1 MKQTFEIDIKDEER
15 IPVYPVRESL
25 RLPSA
30 KSIVYFQIVVQSHLS
45 SLENLFSNGVF
56 GNSQMTYL
64 AWLIFIAAAVLEVGG
79 DAVVRKGLR
88 GSGFIIILIGFAML
102 GCYGVVV
109 NMVKWDFSKLL
120 GVYVAIFALISILFG
135 RFVFKENIPT
145 ATWIGLSVIMCGGM
159 IVQFGDML

>member
-1 MKQTFEIDIKDEER
+1 MKLVIYRFIISVKHGTCLALNNKDQGGR
-15 IPVYPVRESL
+15 KMT
-25 RLPSA
+25 SA
-30 KSIVYFQIVVQSHLS
+30 
-45 SLENLFSNGVF
+45 
-56 GNSQMTYL
+56 
-64 AWLIFIAAAVLEVGG
+64 AWLVFIAAAVLEVGG

-88 GSGFIIILIGFAML
+88 GSGLIIIMIGFVML

-145 ATWIGLSVIMCGGM
+145 ATWIGLCYYRWRNDYSVRG
-159 IVQFGDML
+159 